1 MKHAKPVTVA
11 ALAAMLVATAATTAA
26 CSSNGGTTQAGQA
39 ATVGS
44 TTITNS
50 DLNDWVSGV
59 LETLGQ
65 PKDTANPN
73 TTTGSLNVMIYLDL
87 LDDLAA
93 KAGVV
98 VTPGQVDAAKR
109 KLMTA
114 GATQHDLEVSAAQSN
129 VPPAQL
135 DNLIKANLIVA
146 DLENLVAPGQP
157 QQAQA
162 AAFNQAVLAEAAKV
176 GVTVSPRYGTWQATT
191 IKLGAPP
198 NDLSVPAPQSS

>member
-98 VTPGQVDAAKR
+98 VTP
-109 KLMTA
+109 
-114 GATQHDLEVSAAQSN
+114 
-129 VPPAQL
+129 
-135 DNLIKANLIVA
+135 
-146 DLENLVAPGQP
+146 
-157 QQAQA
+157 
-162 AAFNQAVLAEAAKV
+162 VLAEAAKV

>member
-73 TTTGSLNVMIYLDL
+73 TTT
-87 LDDLAA
+87 
-93 KAGVV
+93 
-98 VTPGQVDAAKR
+98 
-109 KLMTA
+109 
-114 GATQHDLEVSAAQSN
+114 
-129 VPPAQL
+129 
-135 DNLIKANLIVA
+135 
-146 DLENLVAPGQP
+146 
-157 QQAQA
+157 
-162 AAFNQAVLAEAAKV
+162 
-176 GVTVSPRYGTWQATT
+176 
-191 IKLGAPP
+191 
-198 NDLSVPAPQSS
+198 